1 LRDCGGEGRAVVVTK
16 WLDLGSGLTPDDP
29 RLLALVSRD
38 FRGLVADQAVASSGL
53 TRHRYQAAA
62 VHGLQGNDIGERNY
76 RYLAEREYRRELR
89 TSWLDP
95 GVWTSSE

>member
-16 WLDLGSGLTPDDP
+16 WLDLGSGLTPDDH
-29 RLLALVSRD
+29 RLLALASRD
-38 FRGLVADQAVASSGL
+38 FHGLVADQAVASSGM
-53 TRHRYQAAA
+53 TRHRYQAASGHE
-62 VHGLQGNDIGERNY
+62 VQENDIRERNY
-76 RYLAEREYRRELR
+76 RYLAEREYRRELS